1 MKKSM
6 PTIYADFHNA
16 DKDGFVRMNSIGTI
30 EDLSRHGVVLKD
42 GLKVRISDGEL
53 AADAV
58 IRAPGKEGVWRAEI
72 NWPEVKECG

>member
-42 GLKVRISDGEL
+42 GLKQ
-53 AADAV
+53 
-58 IRAPGKEGVWRAEI
+58 
-72 NWPEVKECG
+72 